1 MRTQSQIKGTD
12 VQEVYSGAEGR
23 LWELLMGEQ
32 IHIGGFQ
39 SSMDLATKA
48 KIQPGMTG
56 ADLCCCTGA
65 GMTFLVK
72 FMNVAKMTGVDFTPA
87 MVELGRQRAKENKL
101 EDKIEF
107 VQASAYETGLP
118 AECVDFVWS
127 EDCWCYVDNKP
138 ALIAEAARI
147 VKKGGTIAWTD
158 WCEGDVP
165 MTEEEATRFLTFM
178 KFPTYATIRDYCDML
193 EANGCVVEHTENTGR
208 YQPCIDLYMDMVQKQ
223 HTFDALRRI
232 DWNMEVLQAIGGEMA
247 FINQLAKEGKIIQS
261 LIVATKK

>member
-1 MRTQSQIKGTD
+1 MKVLAQVKGTD
-12 VQEVYSGAEGR
+12 VQEVYSGAVGK

-32 IHIGGFQ
+32 IHIGGFE
-39 SSMDLATKA
+39 SSVDLATKA
-48 KIQPGMTG
+48 GIQPGTTG

-72 FMNVAKMTGVDFTPA
+72 FCNVAKMIGVDFTEA
-87 MVELGRQRAKENKL
+87 MVKLGRQRAIENGL
-101 EDKIEF
+101 DQQISF
-107 VQASAYETGLP
+107 IQASAYETGLP
-118 AECVDFVWS
+118 NEAVDFVWS

-165 MTEEEATRFLTFM
+165 MTEEEAKRFLDFM
-178 KFPTYATIRDYCDML
+178 KFPTFATIDDYCQML
-193 EANGCVVEHTENTGR
+193 KENDCTVEKTENTQR
-208 YQPCIDLYMDMVQKQ
+208 YLPCIELYMNMVQHQ

-232 DWNMEVLQAIGGEMA
+232 DWNMDVLAAIGEEMT
-247 FINQLAKEGKIIQS
+247 FVHGLAKQGKIIQS
-261 LIVATKK
+261 LIVAKKN